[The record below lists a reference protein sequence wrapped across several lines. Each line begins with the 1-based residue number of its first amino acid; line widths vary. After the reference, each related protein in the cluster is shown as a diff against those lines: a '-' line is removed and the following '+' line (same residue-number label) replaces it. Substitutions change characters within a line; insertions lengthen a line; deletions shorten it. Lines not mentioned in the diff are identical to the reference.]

1 WALTTI
7 CLFLSLAY
15 LPSSLRPHS
24 VLLRYDITVVSQDGS
39 VQTRFVAEEYFDGKL
54 FLQYDSEKGRAE
66 PQGPWAEAQLGAETW
81 DLETMGFTDIRM
93 ELRMTLFDIMKLQDQ
108 KRGGAGLDSLQETLG
123 CEIQEDDGPGGFW
136 NYCYGK
142 EHFLCCHLETKRWT
156 VPLSSVQTLALEMR
170 KTWDV
175 DRDKHK
181 YYGHHVEG
189 DICKRLRSYLDLG
202 RDFMGRT
209 VPPAVN
215 VTLSQAMK
223 GKVTLTHWAAG
234 FYSQKITLTRLQDG
248 EPLSKGSQESGSVLS
263 SGNGTYV
270 IWVSTSLPQGEE
282 QRYSCHVEDSG
293 KNMTHPVSHGE
304 TSVQESAW
312 PIVLD
317 VLVAAI
323 VIILIITALVLRW
336 CRKKNSGGEDTPFPF
351 HQRVT
356 RAE

>member
-1 WALTTI
+1 MVIWVAGILPVLFWAALLMPLGTATATSLPTDLGI
-7 CLFLSLAY
+7 HHPSQPTSKSPAPQLADHEFASLCSLVNRGNLAVLPADIGIRQPSQPVCL
-15 LPSSLRPHS
+15 HS
-24 VLLRYDITVVSQDGS
+24 LRYDITVVSQDGS

-66 PQGPWAEAQLGAETW
+66 PLGPWAEAQLGAETW

-108 KRGGAGLDSLQETLG
+108 KRGESGDETEECLHSLQETLG
-123 CEIQEDDGPGGFW
+123 CEIQEDDGPGSFW

-142 EHFLCCHLETKRWT
+142 ERFLCCHPETKRWT

-209 VPPAVN
+209 ASTCGPRDAP
-215 VTLSQAMK
+215 SSERDPQ
-223 GKVTLTHWAAG
+223 
-234 FYSQKITLTRLQDG
+234 
-248 EPLSKGSQESGSVLS
+248 SGHEGQSHPDLLGCWLLFPENHTDLA
-263 SGNGTYV
+263 SG
-270 IWVSTSLPQGEE
+270 
-282 QRYSCHVEDSG
+282 
-293 KNMTHPVSHGE
+293 
-304 TSVQESAW
+304 
-312 PIVLD
+312 
-317 VLVAAI
+317 
-323 VIILIITALVLRW
+323 
-336 CRKKNSGGEDTPFPF
+336 
-351 HQRVT
+351 
-356 RAE
+356 

>member
-1 WALTTI
+1 MSMV
-7 CLFLSLAY
+7 CLRS
-15 LPSSLRPHS
+15 
-24 VLLRYDITVVSQDGS
+24 LRYDIMVVSQDGS

-108 KRGGAGLDSLQETLG
+108 KRGLDSLQETLG

-142 EHFLCCHLETKRWT
+142 EHFLCCHPETKRWT

-209 VPPAVN
+209 ENHTDPASGWGTPEQGLPGVWECPVQWKWDLRDLGVHKFSSRGGAEVQLPCGRQREEHDTPCEPWKKETPDEESPVSPVLMRKPRKKLTIQVHWLAPEPPA
-215 VTLSQAMK
+215 
-223 GKVTLTHWAAG
+223 
-234 FYSQKITLTRLQDG
+234 
-248 EPLSKGSQESGSVLS
+248 
-263 SGNGTYV
+263 
-270 IWVSTSLPQGEE
+270 
-282 QRYSCHVEDSG
+282 
-293 KNMTHPVSHGE
+293 
-304 TSVQESAW
+304 
-312 PIVLD
+312 
-317 VLVAAI
+317 
-323 VIILIITALVLRW
+323 
-336 CRKKNSGGEDTPFPF
+336 
-351 HQRVT
+351 
-356 RAE
+356 